1 MTGIKKW
8 WIGANDKNFEGNFT
22 WVSGKPLTYTNWDQ
36 DQPDDINP
44 NVGSASADCALYY
57 FRFVEQSFAWFDRT
71 CDSSLGSICEN
82 TSFM

>member
-1 MTGIKKW
+1 MTGITRW
-8 WIGANDKNFEGNFT
+8 WIGANDKDSEGNFT

-36 DQPDDINP
+36 DQPDDINA
-44 NVGSASADCALYY
+44 NVGTASADCAQYY

-71 CDSSLGSICEN
+71 CDTRLKSICEN